1 MRLTYYITLFSVR
14 PQDVQQF
21 LQSLA
26 EVCVGQEFCDVSVR
40 CEDGL
45 LSSHSL
51 LLSAGVT
58 AVLLLL
64 PVSQLRLSFQS
75 VRCCTSS

>member
-45 LSSHSL
+45 LS
-51 LLSAGVT
+51 AGVT